1 MSKEDELLRMR
12 DENIGLRAQLDEAAY
27 RVSKAQ
33 GERDT
38 AVRDLAAASDALD
51 EVRID
56 LRQMTRERD
65 ALAELRAENRG
76 LRRHIHEM
84 HQSHTW
90 KIGRL
95 VLLPIRALRRIKRIF
110 KRG

>member
-1 MSKEDELLRMR
+1 MR
-12 DENIGLRAQLDEAAY
+12 DENIGLRARLDEATY
-27 RVSKAQ
+27 RASKAQ
-33 GERDT
+33 RERDE
-38 AVRDLAAASDALD
+38 AVRDLSVVSDSLD
-51 EVRID
+51 EVRVD

-65 ALAELRAENRG
+65 ALVELRAENHG

-90 KIGRL
+90 KIGRFI
-95 VLLPIRALRRIKRIF
+95 LLPIRILRRIKRII